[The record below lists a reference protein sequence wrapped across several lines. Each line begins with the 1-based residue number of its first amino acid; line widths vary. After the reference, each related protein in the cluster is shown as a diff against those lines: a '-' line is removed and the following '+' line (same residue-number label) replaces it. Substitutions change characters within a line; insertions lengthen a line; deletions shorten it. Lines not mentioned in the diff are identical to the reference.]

1 MHFTKNLVIPTLN
14 TGATER
20 EESCWYRVD
29 TRNVS
34 AHGYSVSGHKL
45 MCNRTKSYVQH
56 CISVYINMPP
66 TSRIFF

>member
-56 CISVYINMPP
+56 CISVYV
-66 TSRIFF
+66 